1 VPGAPYLG
9 EMLIRTA
16 SIVFLAAC
24 LSRPS
29 EPEPEPEINDTAQD
43 VAASRPMTQLEFTMQ
58 HEPDPAVRAALVA
71 RAMARA
77 AFAVRAAQDVAS
89 EPDPDPDDSY
99 TEGGHCNVRLAQC
112 DPYPIGA
119 GKHHESDAFCS
130 RVCLD
135 TIAHC
140 EDYSI
145 AEIEFCCAHPDK
157 DYKVNGKLIGHCMPS
172 GEPNWYKRCAPG
184 LNP

>member
-1 VPGAPYLG
+1 
-9 EMLIRTA
+9 MLIVHRDLKPALILSIALIA
-16 SIVFLAAC
+16 SC
-24 LSRPS
+24 LSTPES
-29 EPEPEPEINDTAQD
+29 SAPEPELNTAAQD
-43 VAASRPMTQLEFTMQ
+43 VTGSRPMTQLEFTMQ

-71 RAMARA
+71 RAVARA
-77 AFAVRAAQDVAS
+77 EFAVRAAQDVAS
-89 EPDPDPDDSY
+89 EADPDDSY
-99 TEGGHCNVRLAQC
+99 AEGGHCNVRLTQC

-145 AEIEFCCAHPDK
+145 AEIEFCCAHPNK

-184 LNP
+184 LDP